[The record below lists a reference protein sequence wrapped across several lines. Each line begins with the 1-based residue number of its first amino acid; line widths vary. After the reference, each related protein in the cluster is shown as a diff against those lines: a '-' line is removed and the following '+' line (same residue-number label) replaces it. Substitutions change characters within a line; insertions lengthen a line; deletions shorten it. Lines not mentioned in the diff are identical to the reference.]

1 MQSPDIVLSNELFT
15 VAIFLWLGTF
25 SLLFWLFIRMN
36 GLNKT
41 IAMLSSASGQGVEL
55 PKMPNKVIVYIAL
68 ILEIV
73 GVVVLLAGLFAW
85 IPIPLF
91 PMAIVVWAGVFIILI
106 WQMFGIAGIEDSVAL
121 LVGDLNV
128 E

>member
-1 MQSPDIVLSNELFT
+1 MQSPEIVLSNELFT
-15 VAIFLWLGTF
+15 VAVFLWVGTF